1 MGLPRLSMT
10 VRASSE
16 SPFHPGFSLVEVVI
30 AIGICALAMTSVLAL
45 LGPVTTA
52 IAAARDAHASARAI
66 GAVQAGL
73 QEMPFS
79 TVSGYLA
86 NGDLLYA
93 SRGGERVGTYFS
105 SAWNDLGSSQQ
116 SRDRE
121 KFFEI
126 TLIQNSTLSPAP
138 GALVFT
144 MRLRWPAFA
153 GDGQQVTDN
162 APRNVLF
169 TPAAVS
175 R

>member
-10 VRASSE
+10 GRASSK
-16 SPFHPGFSLVEVVI
+16 SSARPGFSLVEVVI
-30 AIGICALAMTSVLAL
+30 AVGICALAVTSVLAL
-45 LGPVTTA
+45 LGPVTTT
-52 IAAARDAHASARAI
+52 IAAARDAHAAARVI

-73 QEMPFS
+73 QDLPFA
-79 TVSGYLA
+79 TVSSYLA

-93 SRGGERVGTYFS
+93 SRGGERVGIYS
-105 SAWNDLGSSQQ
+105 SSVWNDLGPSQQ
-116 SRDRE
+116 GRDRE

-126 TLIQNSTLSPAP
+126 TLIQNSALSPAP

-153 GDGQQVTDN
+153 ADGQQVTDD

-169 TPAAVS
+169 APTAVS

>member
-1 MGLPRLSMT
+1 MGWPRLPMT
-10 VRASSE
+10 ARASSE
-16 SPFHPGFSLVEVVI
+16 SPLHPGFSLVEVVI
-30 AIGICALAMTSVLAL
+30 AIGICALAVTSVLAL
-45 LGPVTTA
+45 LGPVTTT
-52 IAAARDAHASARAI
+52 IAAARDAHAAARVVC
-66 GAVQAGL
+66 AVQAGL
-73 QEMPFS
+73 QDMPSS
-79 TVSGYLA
+79 TVSSYLA

-93 SRGGERVGTYFS
+93 SRGGDRVGTYFS
-105 SAWNDLGSSQQ
+105 SVWNDLGPSQQ

-153 GDGQQVTDN
+153 ADGQQVTDD

-169 TPAAVS
+169 APTAIS